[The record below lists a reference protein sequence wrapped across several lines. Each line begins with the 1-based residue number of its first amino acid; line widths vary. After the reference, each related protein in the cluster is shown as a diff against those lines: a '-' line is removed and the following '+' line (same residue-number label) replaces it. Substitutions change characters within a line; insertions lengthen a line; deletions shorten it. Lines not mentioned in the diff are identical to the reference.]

1 MLDFIGKW
9 KDKIA
14 DYVDTR
20 VQLVKLEFVERTS
33 QVLSFFTFTIICVL
47 LLMPILLFAGMGVAE
62 FIADLIDSRAGGY
75 LIIAGIYLVLLLI
88 LYAGRKSLIKKF
100 QGLFIGVMTDNND
113 EDEDEGEMK
122 K

>member
-20 VQLVKLEFVERTS
+20 VQLVKLEVVERVS

-47 LLMPILLFAGMGVAE
+47 LLMPILLFAGMGGAE
-62 FIADLIDSRAGGY
+62 FIADAIDSRGGGY
-75 LIIAGIYLVLLLI
+75 LIMAGIYLVLLLI
-88 LYAGRKSLIKKF
+88 LYAGRKFFIKKF
-100 QGLFIGVMTDNND
+100 EGLFIGVMTDNND
-113 EDEDEGEMK
+113 DDEEETSK
-122 K
+122 

>member
-14 DYVDTR
+14 DYVDAR

-75 LIIAGIYLVLLLI
+75 LIMAGIYLVMLLI

-113 EDEDEGEMK
+113 EDEEEGEVK